1 MKVSLNWVRQF
12 TDVDVSVD
20 ELVTKIGAQL
30 GAIEEIVELGKKYQ
44 GVIIAKVVECEKHT
58 NADKLNV
65 CKIDDGGK
73 AEGVE
78 RDERGLVQVVC
89 GAPNVRAGLTVA
101 WLPPGA
107 TVPSTFDK
115 DPFVLGA
122 RELRGVVSNGML
134 ASGQELAIS
143 DDHNGIVELE
153 GAAKAG
159 DDFAAVYG
167 LNDFIIDIENKMFT
181 HRPDCFGLIG
191 VAREIA
197 GIQHKPF
204 ISPDWYK
211 RPLDRIKPGKTKLE
225 LKVSNTLPNIVPRFT
240 AVAMADVKI
249 GPSPFMLQ
257 ALLSRVGLRPINN
270 IVDITNYIMY
280 LTGQPT
286 HAYDADKL
294 AKYGELSLETR
305 MSRQGDKIN
314 LLNGK
319 SVELQDDSS
328 ILITS
333 NDVPVGMAGCMG
345 GADTEVDETTKN
357 IILECANFDMY
368 SIRRTSMKYGLF
380 TDAVTRFNKGQSAL
394 QNEVVLE
401 ELVAMVQSLG
411 GAQVA
416 SPVFDQKSEAVAE
429 KPAVHTTVGFIT
441 ERLGV
446 QLSAE
451 NISSLL
457 QNVEFIVAHS
467 GDDLTIV
474 APYWRTDID
483 IPEDIVEEVG
493 RLYGYDQLPLLLPQR
508 GMSPGTVSELLA
520 TKRVLRGRLATSGA
534 NEVLTYGFVHGDL
547 MKKVGQ
553 DFTHAFKIGNAIS
566 PDLQYY
572 RLSLTPSLLE
582 KVHGNIKAGYDEF
595 ALFELGKTHSKTEI
609 DDNNLPREFERLS
622 LVLARRNLKEGSS
635 AYYQAKYY
643 LEQLMH
649 SESERIRYVTLQD
662 ADTSNH
668 VMFQQM
674 LAPYEPKRSAVVY
687 AGDKLVG
694 VVGEYKSSV
703 AKQLKLPVYCAGFE
717 LFLTPL
723 IEIFD
728 EGDVY
733 VPLSKYP
740 LAEQDITLRVSNNVV
755 FQSVEQIVKNTLY
768 ALPDMQVTVS
778 PLSIYQ
784 KSDDDHGKQVTFRI
798 SLSSYVK
805 TLTTE
810 ECNRILDQV
819 SMVAQETVGA
829 VRI

>member
-12 TDVDVSVD
+12 TDVDTSVD

-30 GAIEEIVELGKKYQ
+30 GAVEEVVDLGKKYQ
-44 GVIIAKVVECEKHT
+44 GIIVAKVVECEKHP

-73 AEGVE
+73 VEGVE
-78 RDERGLVQVVC
+78 RDERGLVQIVC
-89 GAPNVRAGLTVA
+89 GAPNVRTGLAVA

-122 RELRGVVSNGML
+122 RELRGVMSNGML
-134 ASGQELAIS
+134 ASSSELAIS
-143 DDHNGIVELE
+143 DDHDGIVELDIT
-153 GAAKAG
+153 ADAG
-159 DDFAAVYG
+159 SDFASSYG
-167 LNDFIIDIENKMFT
+167 LNDYIIDIENKMFT
-181 HRPDCFGLIG
+181 HRPDCFGLLG

-204 ISPDWYK
+204 TSPDWYQK
-211 RPLDRIKPGKTKLE
+211 PLDRIKPGKSKLD
-225 LKVSNTLPNIVPRFT
+225 LKVSNTVSDVVPRFA
-240 AVAMADVKI
+240 AVAMADVTV
-249 GPSPFMLQ
+249 GPSPFLLQ

-270 IVDITNYIMY
+270 IVDITNYVMY

-294 AKYGELSLETR
+294 AKYGSLSLETR
-305 MSRQGDKIN
+305 MSRSGDKIS

-319 SVELQDDSS
+319 TVELQDESA

-333 NDVPVGMAGCMG
+333 NDVPVGIAGCMG

-357 IILECANFDMY
+357 IVLECANFDMY
-368 SIRRTSMKYGLF
+368 SIRRSSMKYGLF
-380 TDAVTRFNKGQSAL
+380 TDAVTRFNKGQSPL

-401 ELVAMVQSLG
+401 ELVAMVQSIG
-411 GAQVA
+411 GAHVA
-416 SPVFDQKSEAVAE
+416 SPVIDQKSDAVRP
-429 KPAVHTTVGFIT
+429 KPAVRTTTGFIT

-446 QLSAE
+446 QLSGE
-451 NISSLL
+451 EISKLL
-457 QNVEFIVAHS
+457 QNVEFTVTHDNDQLVI
-467 GDDLTIV
+467 T

-493 RLYGYDQLPLLLPQR
+493 RLYGYDRLPLDLPRR
-508 GMSPGTVSELLA
+508 GMNPVAPNELLT
-520 TKRVLRGRLATSGA
+520 TKRILRDRLAAAGA

-553 DFTHAFKIGNAIS
+553 DSGHAFKIGNAIS

-572 RLSLTPSLLE
+572 RFSLTPSLLE

-595 ALFELGKTHSKTEI
+595 AIFELGKTHSKTEI
-609 DDNNLPREFERLS
+609 DDDLPKEFERLG
-622 LVLARRNLKEGSS
+622 LVLAQRNSKDNTS

-643 LEQLMH
+643 LEQLLQTA
-649 SESERIRYVTLQD
+649 SEQLRYVPLQG
-662 ADTSNH
+662 ADTFNH

-674 LAPYEPKRSAVVY
+674 LAPYEPQRSAVVY
-687 AGDKLVG
+687 LGDKLVG
-694 VVGEYKSSV
+694 VVGEFRSGV
-703 AKQLKLPVYCAGFE
+703 VKQLKLPAYCAGLE
-717 LFLTPL
+717 LFLAPIAAALNQADTYTP
-723 IEIFD
+723 I
-728 EGDVY
+728 
-733 VPLSKYP
+733 SKYP
-740 LAEQDITLRVSNNVV
+740 MVEQDITLKIANDADYQDLERVVQDV
-755 FQSVEQIVKNTLY
+755 LY
-768 ALPDMQVTVS
+768 ALPDAQVSVS

-784 KSDDDHGKQVTFRI
+784 KPDDLEHKQVTFRI
-798 SLSSYVK
+798 NLSSYVK
-805 TLTTE
+805 TMTTE
-810 ECNRILDQV
+810 ESNRVLDEV
-819 SMVAQETVGA
+819 TSAAADSLGA